1 MKIELFF
8 KLGIRVKKRI
18 FIDTSYVIALVDE
31 RDQYHQE
38 ASKLADKYENCPAI
52 TTDLIL
58 LEIGNGL
65 SRQFKEE
72 AIEIIDGFLSSEEV
86 SIINLTPQLFNQ
98 SLGLYRKFRD
108 KKW

>member
-1 MKIELFF
+1 MLHQALIMKIELFF

-72 AIEIIDGFLSSEEV
+72 AIEI
-86 SIINLTPQLFNQ
+86 NLTPQLFNQ